1 VSSELRRSLP
11 WTVLFALGLALGVW
25 IFAAPW
31 IVGYPMR
38 HGWTSS
44 VLVSVWLGV
53 GLALVSSL
61 SLVVVVAH
69 AVSVTLR
76 ARRPEE

>member
-1 VSSELRRSLP
+1 VSTELSRSLP
-11 WTVLFALGLALGVW
+11 WAILFALGMAAGVW
-25 IFAAPW
+25 IFVAPW
-31 IVGYPMR
+31 TVGYPMP

-44 VLVSVWLGV
+44 VLVSVWLGA
-53 GLALVSSL
+53 GLTVASSI

-76 ARRPEE
+76 ARRPEG